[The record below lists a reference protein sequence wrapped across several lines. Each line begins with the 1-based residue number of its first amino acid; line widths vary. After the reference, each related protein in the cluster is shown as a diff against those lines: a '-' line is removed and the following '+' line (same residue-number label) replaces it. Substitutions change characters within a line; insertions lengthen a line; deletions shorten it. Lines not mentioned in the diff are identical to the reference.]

1 MKKYL
6 LAILVLSMVAVLAY
20 VALPKEA
27 DTTVMR
33 TISIG
38 GTVIYVDV
46 ADTEVLREQGLSGRL
61 NLPEGRGMLFVFE
74 NDDTWGIWMKDM
86 LFSIDIVWADASG
99 TVITVAA
106 HVAPDTYPKS
116 FYPSAPA
123 RYVLELPAGF
133 AAAHDI
139 RTGSILK
146 F

>member
-1 MKKYL
+1 
-6 LAILVLSMVAVLAY
+6 MVAVLAY

-86 LFSIDIVWADASG
+86 LF
-99 TVITVAA
+99 
-106 HVAPDTYPKS
+106 P
-116 FYPSAPA
+116 
-123 RYVLELPAGF
+123 
-133 AAAHDI
+133 
-139 RTGSILK
+139 
-146 F
+146 